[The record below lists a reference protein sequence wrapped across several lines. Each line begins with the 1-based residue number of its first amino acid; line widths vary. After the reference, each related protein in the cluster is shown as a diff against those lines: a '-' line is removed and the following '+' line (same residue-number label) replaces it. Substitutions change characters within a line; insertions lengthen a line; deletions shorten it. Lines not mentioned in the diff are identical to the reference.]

1 MIKTT
6 RTMKRAI
13 AHCVHSVATV
23 MFRHH
28 ITFDEALDPQY
39 HEERWGLL
47 LQNGANPEHK
57 DQLLGLTK
65 AQLVGESK

>member
-1 MIKTT
+1 MIKNT
-6 RTMKRAI
+6 RAMKRAI
-13 AHCVHSVATV
+13 AHCVHSVATI

-39 HEERWGLL
+39 HEERWDLL
-47 LQNGANPEHK
+47 LKNGANPEHK
-57 DQLLGLTK
+57 DQLLGMTK

>member
-1 MIKTT
+1 
-6 RTMKRAI
+6 
-13 AHCVHSVATV
+13 

-39 HEERWGLL
+39 HEERWDLL
-47 LQNGANPEHK
+47 LKNGANPEHK
-57 DQLLGLTK
+57 DQLLGMTK

>member
-39 HEERWGLL
+39 HEERWDLL
-47 LQNGANPEHK
+47 LKNGAKPEHK
-57 DQLLGLTK
+57 DQLLGMTK
-65 AQLVGESK
+65 AQLVDGVL